1 VNAQLDRSIQR
12 GVAHTAI
19 LSEESA
25 WNCFDDIHEGIRYA
39 LSWTELEAW
48 VAQANRAHSMGQ
60 LDAAEL
66 EHLTELA
73 IQVSHVV
80 PEH

>member
-1 VNAQLDRSIQR
+1 MNAQLDRPIPHE
-12 GVAHTAI
+12 VASAAV
-19 LSEESA
+19 LPEESA
-25 WNCFDDIHEGIRYA
+25 WNCFDDLHEGIRYA

-60 LDAAEL
+60 LDATEL

-73 IQVSHVV
+73 IQVSRVV

>member
-1 VNAQLDRSIQR
+1 MNAQLDRPAPGRTAS
-12 GVAHTAI
+12 VAV
-19 LSEESA
+19 LPEDSA
-25 WNCFDDIHEGIRYA
+25 WDCFDDLHEGIRYA

-48 VAQANRAHSMGQ
+48 VAQANRAHAMGQ

-73 IQVSHVV
+73 IRVSRAV
-80 PEH
+80 PER